1 MLVNYVCKSNFG
13 QMQKPPSIRTP
24 HKCYSNKCSVFFALV
39 LVIMWTVSI
48 STTLC
53 LEYLSISN
61 KMIGRLKFSPRALHS
76 FSLCW
81 ASLSRTFPYIEQI
94 VRPPKPFSL
103 SISNIYIFEFHFRIP
118 KLIRIWI
125 KTKNS
130 TRNEKKCF
138 LFSVSSK
145 QCRQCLSQCCQYLSK
160 VSWIRTLW
168 RKVLSSKIFRILNA
182 NAKVQFTSYHC
193 FLT

>member
-1 MLVNYVCKSNFG
+1 MFRFLCLGLSNTVDSLYLDY
-13 QMQKPPSIRTP
+13 PPSR
-24 HKCYSNKCSVFFALV
+24 
-39 LVIMWTVSI
+39 I
-48 STTLC
+48 S
-53 LEYLSISN
+53 
-61 KMIGRLKFSPRALHS
+61 RLKLSPRALHS

-81 ASLSRTFPYIEQI
+81 ASLSRTFSYIEQI
-94 VRPPKPFSL
+94 VLSPKPFSL
-103 SISNIYIFEFHFRIP
+103 SISNIYVFEFHFQIP

-125 KTKNS
+125 KTKIS
-130 TRNEKKCF
+130 TRNEKKWF

-168 RKVLSSKIFRILNA
+168 RKVLSSKISRILNA